1 MDEFLKEIYVA
12 VFKKW
17 LTFQKSEEY
26 IISEETS
33 PEEAIVLTSDVTIG
47 KIVFHDQCVMELS
60 VTNKKTDQIEY
71 YLHFRMQ
78 TLKHAVCLF
87 REMVSTMSTFNEQK
101 TVKVLLS
108 CTSGL
113 TTGFFA
119 DQLNTAAKAM
129 HKDYSFEAVAY
140 NELANVGT
148 DYNIIL
154 LAPQISYQEARVRS
168 IFDRTPVTTIPSIAF
183 AKYDCDAVFKLIEK
197 TLFEDESKKESVNL
211 PGVLRL
217 SINHPDQILA
227 IGIIKTAHHV
237 HLHYR
242 VYEKQ
247 NILTY
252 GDIIKHAIALVDF
265 NDIINMA
272 LMKCPHIKHVA
283 IAAPGIMARG
293 HMTLLG
299 HGFDHVD
306 VVGYLKGLHPS
317 LTFSL
322 DNDVNAIVSG
332 LYALQDNVDSLS
344 FMFLPRGSYV
354 GGVGSIYKGQLIKGL
369 KNVAGEVQYMPI
381 AYSDDP
387 EKLGKSEEGSKE
399 ILAKTLAGVI
409 SVLGPEEIAYY
420 CSNVPCEDELYHAIK
435 NYVPE
440 EYIPPIK
447 KIENL
452 KEYILF
458 GEMIQI
464 IMRLENAPKN

>member
-26 IISEETS
+26 TISEEHE
-33 PEEAIVLTSDVTIG
+33 PDEAIVLESDVTIG
-47 KIVFHDQCVMELS
+47 RIVFHDQCVMELS

-71 YLHFRMQ
+71 YLHFQMQ

-119 DQLNTAAKAM
+119 EELNTAAQAM

-183 AKYDCDAVFKLIEK
+183 AKYDCEAVFKLIEK
-197 TLFEDESKKESVNL
+197 TLFEDENEEDTATL
-211 PGVLRL
+211 PGVLRM
-217 SINHPDQILA
+217 SINYPDQILA
-227 IGIIKTAHHV
+227 IGIIKSAHHV

-252 GDIIKHAIALVDF
+252 GDIIKHQIALVDF

-272 LMKCPHIKHVA
+272 LMKCPHIKYVA
-283 IAAPGIMARG
+283 IASPGIISYG
-293 HMTLLG
+293 HLTLPA
-299 HGFDHVD
+299 HGFDHTD
-306 VVGYLKGLHPS
+306 VIGYLQGLHPS
-317 LTFSL
+317 LKFSL
-322 DNDVNAIVSG
+322 DNDVNAIAAG
-332 LYALQDNVDSLS
+332 LYALQDDIDTLS
-344 FMFLPRGSYV
+344 FMYLPRGHHT
-354 GGVGSIYKGQLIKGL
+354 GGVGNIFKGQLVKGY
-369 KNVAGEVQYMPI
+369 KNVAGEVKYMPL

-387 EKLGKSEEGSKE
+387 VELGKTEEGSRE
-399 ILAKTLAGVI
+399 IVAKTLAGVI
-409 SVLGPEEIAYY
+409 SVFGPEEIAYY
-420 CSNVPCEDELYHAIK
+420 SSNVPSVDELYHAIK
-435 NYVPE
+435 NYIPE

-458 GEMIQI
+458 GEMILV
-464 IMRLENAPKN
+464 IMRIEECLK